1 MPSHC
6 IPDRTPFTMYRYDI
20 CLTLLFLHLL
30 IIWLRYTSRGLAYL
44 IFTDAILCSHIRES
58 SERDSSPDR
67 IGIHRTPLSSIVI
80 GQWEEPKQYVTR
92 VTSLTINPKRRTL
105 AVAGT
110 NLERL
115 QGEPGKK

>member
-6 IPDRTPFTMYRYDI
+6 IPDRTAFTMYRYDI

-30 IIWLRYTSRGLAYL
+30 IIWLRYTSRGLACL
-44 IFTDAILCSHIRES
+44 IFTDAILCGHIRES

-80 GQWEEPKQYVTR
+80 GQWEEPKQLR
-92 VTSLTINPKRRTL
+92 H
-105 AVAGT
+105 AGDEPHHQPEKA
-110 NLERL
+110 NAGWHKP
-115 QGEPGKK
+115 GEAAGRAG